1 MSTLYQYSHALVFEQ
16 KKYDGNYPAGNL
28 KKHGSIGLGT
38 FNGLNGELVML
49 EGECYQCISSKHIK
63 VAPDDALIPWGVV
76 TAFTH
81 SALNTTLENITHFS
95 QLESKLSEL
104 TDMQNAPYAFHI
116 QAEFNHLLLRQV
128 IKQEKPYILS
138 LEEVYAESPPENIG
152 PITADLVG
160 FYIPEFMQGLQPKGL
175 HFHGVTTDKQSG
187 GHLADLSFK
196 TATLTFEK
204 ITDIKVTL

>member
-1 MSTLYQYSHALVFEQ
+1 MSALYQYSHAFIFEQ
-16 KKYDGNYPAGNL
+16 KKYDGHYPAGNL
-28 KKHGSIGLGT
+28 KKHGNIGLGT

-49 EGECYQCISSKHIK
+49 EGECYQCIPKKPVKI
-63 VAPDDALIPWGVV
+63 AADDVLIPWGVV
-76 TAFTH
+76 TAFTDNA
-81 SALNTTLENITHFS
+81 SKTTLENITHFS

-104 TDMQNAPYAFHI
+104 TDMHNAPYVFHI